1 MIFTMLLYLLRLP
14 KTPAVRNP
22 RHKERVYSISVNGSP
37 IAAGNEDII
46 INVPIGNGEVSAQL
60 AGSDFKTFKYHIV
73 FYQQCQHQKTRL
85 LYNHISIRSI
95 FSLSSLCSICICFCS
110 GLLCLFILQQLTT
123 LWCRLL

>member
-73 FYQQCQHQKTRL
+73 FTSSV
-85 LYNHISIRSI
+85 SIRKQGYFIIILVLEVFFLCHLCVRSV
-95 FSLSSLCSICICFCS
+95 FVFAVDYCVRLSYNN
-110 GLLCLFILQQLTT
+110 
-123 LWCRLL
+123 

>member
-1 MIFTMLLYLLRLP
+1 MIFTMLLHLLRLP

-60 AGSDFKTFKYHIV
+60 AGL
-73 FYQQCQHQKTRL
+73 RL
-85 LYNHISIRSI
+85 VDPIEQYFITLFLPAVSASKSTRSI
-95 FSLSSLCSICICFCS
+95 FHL
-110 GLLCLFILQQLTT
+110 
-123 LWCRLL
+123 